1 MISVSVPATSANLG
15 VGYDVLGLAL
25 DLKARFTFEASTQ
38 KLEIVGDDPDFAN
51 EHNLIYQ
58 AFVTFA
64 KAVDQPVPNLRIT
77 VDSEDRK
84 SVV

>member
-38 KLEIVGDDPDFAN
+38 KLEIFGMIPT
-51 EHNLIYQ
+51 L
-58 AFVTFA
+58 
-64 KAVDQPVPNLRIT
+64 PMSIT
-77 VDSEDRK
+77 
-84 SVV
+84 

>member
-38 KLEIVGDDPDFAN
+38 KLRFLGMIPT
-51 EHNLIYQ
+51 L
-58 AFVTFA
+58 
-64 KAVDQPVPNLRIT
+64 PMSIT
-77 VDSEDRK
+77 
-84 SVV
+84 